1 MINATHGETNDTAT
15 DSTAIAGELRTVL
28 LRLARELR
36 REIHSLGVTGGQV
49 SLLALIKQSP
59 AITASQLAEHER
71 VSAAA
76 MSGQLAKLEAA
87 GLIARARATDRRR
100 IGLTVS
106 PAGDRVLRSVRQKR
120 TAWLTKRLDTLTDA
134 ERDAIEQALEPL
146 QKLLAEGR

>member
-1 MINATHGETNDTAT
+1 
-15 DSTAIAGELRTVL
+15 
-28 LRLARELR
+28 
-36 REIHSLGVTGGQV
+36 
-49 SLLALIKQSP
+49 
-59 AITASQLAEHER
+59 
-71 VSAAA
+71 